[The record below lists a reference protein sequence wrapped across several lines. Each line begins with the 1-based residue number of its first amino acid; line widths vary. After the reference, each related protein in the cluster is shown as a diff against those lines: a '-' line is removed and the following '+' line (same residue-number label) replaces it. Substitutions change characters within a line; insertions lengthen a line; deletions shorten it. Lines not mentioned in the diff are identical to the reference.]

1 MNVYLRVNF
10 WVIFLWLRN
19 NNGIFE
25 IFVQILVLSSLDSI
39 LDLIVSPQNFRIE
52 VLTLTWWV
60 NSSPLNLH
68 FKYMHILCLIL
79 WVGKRISSEIDS
91 QLSSRYGH
99 KLNLIFVFLNI
110 FYALVPCLEN
120 SWHSLSSVLYA
131 ASSLLVVPCLF
142 TVGSSHFC
150 PEPFNFLQS
159 YLLVLGDFLL
169 LLKFSTE
176 SSCLCLYLVFVSI
189 INNALHMHLN
199 MQI

>member
-120 SWHSLSSVLYA
+120 SWHSLSSVLCA
-131 ASSLLVVPCLF
+131 ASSLLVVPISVQSLLISCSLIYWFWGIFFCFWSSLQKALAYAYTLSLF
-142 TVGSSHFC
+142 
-150 PEPFNFLQS
+150 P
-159 YLLVLGDFLL
+159 
-169 LLKFSTE
+169 
-176 SSCLCLYLVFVSI
+176 
-189 INNALHMHLN
+189 
-199 MQI
+199 